1 VRRSA
6 LHIDDVMANF
16 YKSAPLSKARS
27 IFTQQSSLGVFMKSA
42 IFQTITLCVAS
53 IISVS
58 ALAQT
63 AASDDIA
70 SSAPVAAPQAAAQ
83 SGPKARRA
91 QNHLVQKNVRHA
103 LTASKGLN
111 SSGISILAKDGV
123 VTLVGSAPDDKQ
135 IARAVTVAQSVAGVQ
150 RVDNR
155 LKVFQPG
162 N

>member
-1 VRRSA
+1 
-6 LHIDDVMANF
+6 
-16 YKSAPLSKARS
+16 
-27 IFTQQSSLGVFMKSA
+27 MKSA
-42 IFQTITLCVAS
+42 VVQTITLCVAS
-53 IISVS
+53 LISVS

-63 AASDDIA
+63 AASDEIA
-70 SSAPVAAPQAAAQ
+70 SSAPATASQAAPQLSA
-83 SGPKARRA
+83 KARRV
-91 QNHLVQKNVRHA
+91 QNHVVQKNVRHA

-123 VTLVGSAPDDKQ
+123 VTLLGSAPDEKQ
-135 IARAVTVAQSVAGVQ
+135 IARAVTVAQSAAGVQ